1 MTVHVADP
9 SEGTTLHNRPC
20 KRRRS
25 LPLPLT
31 PPASPD
37 DRESSSL
44 LDRAVHVLTTEAT
57 ALSYVSR
64 LYQTDPKVRAGLLN
78 AVEAIVAACENRS
91 KLIVCGVGKSAY
103 VGMKIVATMKSLGIA
118 CSFLHAGEAL
128 HGDLGDVRSVSKR
141 RPICARNNSLTIE
154 RAMLFCLSHFLAR
167 PQNWSL

>member
-1 MTVHVADP
+1 MALHLTDS
-9 SEGTTLHNRPC
+9 SEETTLHIRPC

-31 PPASPD
+31 PPATPD
-37 DRESSSL
+37 DRENSSL

-57 ALSYVSR
+57 ALSHVSR
-64 LYQTDPKVRAGLLN
+64 LYQTDPKARAALLN
-78 AVEAIVAACENRS
+78 AVEAIVAACESRS

-118 CSFLHAGEAL
+118 CSFLHAAEAL
-128 HGDLGDVRSVSKR
+128 HGDLGDVRAVS
-141 RPICARNNSLTIE
+141 NSPGFALKVLRLTLE
-154 RAMLFCLSHFLAR
+154 RAISFCLLRFRAR